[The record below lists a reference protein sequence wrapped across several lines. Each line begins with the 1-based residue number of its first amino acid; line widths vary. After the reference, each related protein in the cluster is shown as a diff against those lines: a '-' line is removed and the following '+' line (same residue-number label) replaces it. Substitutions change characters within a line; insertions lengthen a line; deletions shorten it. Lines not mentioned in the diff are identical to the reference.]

1 MYSSVSQSVPIKIT
15 LLIVHNL
22 HEYFLVQNKYL
33 HESSHVSLLVYN
45 VRGYETQNAD

>member
-22 HEYFLVQNKYL
+22 HEYLLVQNKYL
-33 HESSHVSLLVYN
+33 HVSLLVYN